1 MANFSGKGWFQ
12 KGHPPSG
19 GRKPR
24 AVEEA
29 YLKAVVGAVPMR
41 KWKAILAKAVE
52 QALLGESKAR
62 RFLADLLVGRDPV
75 ALRHL
80 AEEVER
86 ALGELDHGP
95 GSEGEAG
102 PGAAAG
108 EADGTARAPE

>member
-52 QALLGESKAR
+52 QAILGESKAR

-75 ALRHL
+75 LLRHL
-80 AEEVER
+80 AAEVEQ
-86 ALGELDHGP
+86 ALGELRNEPRNEAEARPSPTAGRN
-95 GSEGEAG
+95 GEA
-102 PGAAAG
+102 
-108 EADGTARAPE
+108 PE